1 MWELLKDRENL
12 ENKFHT
18 LVRGM
23 AYPFGTYSDATV
35 ECLKKA
41 GLVYGRTV
49 VSTRSFDM
57 PTDWLRLETT
67 CHHNDPELM
76 NLAKKFVEETPQ
88 RGSWMFYLWGH
99 SYEFEEKDN
108 WNILEEFAAF
118 VGGHDDIWYA
128 TNIQI
133 YDYVQAFGR
142 LEFSADGNRIY
153 NPTATELYFQKP
165 GSSAPADC
173 ILPGAYFEF

>member
-1 MWELLKDRENL
+1 
-12 ENKFHT
+12 
-18 LVRGM
+18 
-23 AYPFGTYSDATV
+23 
-35 ECLKKA
+35 
-41 GLVYGRTV
+41 
-49 VSTRSFDM
+49 
-57 PTDWLRLETT
+57 
-67 CHHNDPELM
+67 M

-153 NPTATELYFQKP
+153 NPTATELYFHKP